1 MPSNQ
6 SSFDEGVRRCIPSEF
21 FMISG
26 SEDSEEAE
34 EVYNAA
40 SKFDLP
46 NPRGK
51 EGGLCTSLFLHTLY
65 NNVHRVVTPHTKPAQ
80 PLTCHKLLQTMHATS
95 RAKGYTPVPQMTA
108 SRPLLSTRPFYIV
121 PPGYTGRRRALIIG
135 INYTGQQGELRAPHN
150 DAHNVREFLLRACG
164 FDTQEVMVL
173 VDDKEGKFNAP
184 TKHNILTC
192 LQQMVQYSR
201 AGDTLVVSFSGH
213 GGRVADKDGDEED
226 GFDSSLMPVDFEKAG
241 QIVDDDILKYF
252 IKGLPM
258 GVHATMLV
266 DACHCGS
273 VGDLPYTLAATDRKH
288 SIEQGFNMDTH
299 EEALAKDKAAYE
311 AQVERK
317 RQKAERHKERE
328 AIRQRRA
335 EEEAREAAMTK
346 QAQPKYSGEPVKV
359 LQASSPAEFQALAS
373 RMGGMTLTSE
383 QVAAMTKQGG
393 GTISTGPIMMTPDQ
407 AAVFQAQHKGAR
419 VGTPVVMHGAN
430 SVVRL
435 TTKTKAAPVTTQQ
448 KIKVGGSSHR
458 SSSNS
463 SPTKTKIPATTKTGP
478 SPGGIAALRQKFG
491 G

>member
-1 MPSNQ
+1 M
-6 SSFDEGVRRCIPSEF
+6 
-21 FMISG
+21 
-26 SEDSEEAE
+26 
-34 EVYNAA
+34 
-40 SKFDLP
+40 
-46 NPRGK
+46 
-51 EGGLCTSLFLHTLY
+51 
-65 NNVHRVVTPHTKPAQ
+65 
-80 PLTCHKLLQTMHATS
+80 
-95 RAKGYTPVPQMTA
+95 
-108 SRPLLSTRPFYIV
+108 
-121 PPGYTGRRRALIIG
+121 
-135 INYTGQQGELRAPHN
+135 
-150 DAHNVREFLLRACG
+150 
-164 FDTQEVMVL
+164 
-173 VDDKEGKFNAP
+173 
-184 TKHNILTC
+184 
-192 LQQMVQYSR
+192 
-201 AGDTLVVSFSGH
+201 VVSFSGH